1 MDMQKR
7 RPQIDSDDPRAQ
19 PPPFLC
25 QDRQCYG
32 PMMIR
37 PYSAEGGQIP
47 DEHFESED
55 LREDIPVKKKA
66 R

>member
-1 MDMQKR
+1 MKKR
-7 RPQIDSDDPRAQ
+7 RPRTESEEPRAQ

-37 PYSAEGGQIP
+37 PYLPESGQTP
-47 DEHFESED
+47 DDHLESED
-55 LREDIPVKKKA
+55 MRENIPVKKKI